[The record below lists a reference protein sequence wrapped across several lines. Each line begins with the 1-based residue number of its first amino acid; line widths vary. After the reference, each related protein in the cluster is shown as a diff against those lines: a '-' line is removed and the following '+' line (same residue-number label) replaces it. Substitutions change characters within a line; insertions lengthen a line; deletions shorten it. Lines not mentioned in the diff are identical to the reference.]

1 MRLNP
6 AAFPRGM
13 RVTDNTK
20 IELELLKKDY
30 ALTLLR
36 RLSED
41 DVYRA
46 AYEAN
51 PAQAL
56 RDIGVPESDI
66 AKLPT
71 GYKNIRLAS
80 KLVFQTALYQV
91 IDGVAQICLCLKPPQ
106 IALGFGEQTPGQTP
120 VTTSFGS

>member
-1 MRLNP
+1 M
-6 AAFPRGM
+6 
-13 RVTDNTK
+13 TEK
-20 IELELLKKDY
+20 IQMETLDKTY

-36 RLSED
+36 RLSD
-41 DVYRA
+41 DDAYRA
-46 AYEAN
+46 AYAAN

-56 RDIGVPESDI
+56 RDIGVPESEI

-71 GYKNIRLAS
+71 TYKNITLAS

-91 IDGVAQICLCLKPPQ
+91 IDGVAAICLCLKPPQ
-106 IALGFGEQTPGQTP
+106 VALGFGEGPAGTNP